1 MRRDVWVFLFLSV
14 LLFLISRHSI
24 IIAVV
29 VAVPTSNTSSPYL
42 SQRPSPASECDA
54 LLQFSQSFTISRDA
68 SADYCDYPTNT
79 SYPKTASWK
88 NGTNC
93 CSWDGVTCHMSKD
106 YVIGLDLSC
115 SRLRGAL
122 HSNSTLFSLRNLQR
136 LNLAGNN
143 FIGSPISSR
152 FGILTGLAHLNL
164 SGSSFSGIFP
174 LEMIS
179 HHHSNLISL
188 DLSDSRDLTVEEDRS
203 FRRFI
208 SNLTQLREL
217 ALDYVDMSRISP
229 TSLMNLSSTLT
240 SLRLD
245 GCLLQGTFPI
255 NIFHLPN
262 LRILSL
268 SDNSN
273 LTGALP
279 QTNWSSSPLVLLS
292 LSFTKFHGPI
302 PDSVGNLTS
311 LEYLHL
317 KGSEFTGSV
326 PPTLGNLDRLSS
338 LALGGINLSGTI
350 DFDMFARLK
359 NLEDLYLSGNLNV
372 MLPNNGNCSF
382 PRLKEL
388 ILFGVNLTEFPYFL
402 SSSEELEWLDLNG
415 NKISGPIPEWFGR
428 VWSNTLTALS
438 LSSNN
443 FTGEIPSS
451 ICQLSSLRDLD
462 LSDNRLGTIPRCF
475 GKLSN
480 LSYLD
485 LFSNNFT
492 GEIPSSICQLS
503 SLRDLDLSYNRLVGT
518 IPRCFGKL
526 SNLSDLFISSN
537 NFTGEIPS
545 SICQLSSLRDLDLS
559 DNRLNGTIPR
569 CLGNLS
575 NLSSLSLFS
584 NNFIGEIPS
593 SICQLSSLS
602 DLTLTYNRLNGTI
615 PRYLGN
621 FSYLSYLDLS
631 HNQLQGPLPRTLANC
646 TSLQNLDLANNNLDG
661 PLPIPPPTVLF
672 YSVAN
677 NKFSGDI
684 PHQLCNATQLDM
696 VNLSNNSLTGSIPH
710 CFINLRASV
719 LDLGANELVGHIPDI
734 FFSGHDLRTIQ
745 LSQNRL
751 EGALPRSL
759 ANCKNLE
766 VLDLS
771 ENKLEDRF
779 PYWLDTLPNLQVLDL
794 RSNKLRGLITGKN
807 NHPFP
812 KLHIFDLSDNK
823 FYGHLPAK
831 YIANFIAMK
840 DKARSASQYMWVNNT
855 SATYQDSITVVMKG
869 FTIELVRILSVFTTI
884 DLSRNFFGGDIPE
897 LIGDLKLLKGLNL
910 SHNNLTG
917 KIPSSVGNLTNLE
930 WLDLSSNKLNGEIP
944 RGLADLTMLSWLNLS
959 NNHLEGLIPQG
970 RQFDTFN
977 HPFDGNP
984 RLCGYP
990 LPKACG
996 ADEQQLPP
1004 STSSGDGEEKAQF
1017 GHWIE
1022 WWVVAMGY
1030 GCGISFEISTGYIIL
1045 ETKRPK
1051 WLVRKVERWLMRM
1064 VERTRRKKTARS
1076 KKNAA

>member
-1 MRRDVWVFLFLSV
+1 MPCSSSV
-14 LLFLISRHSI
+14 NHL
-24 IIAVV
+24 
-29 VAVPTSNTSSPYL
+29 P
-42 SQRPSPASECDA
+42 SQVM
-54 LLQFSQSFTISRDA
+54 
-68 SADYCDYPTNT
+68 
-79 SYPKTASWK
+79 PKTASWK

-106 YVIGLDLSC
+106 YVIGLDLS
-115 SRLRGAL
+115 SWLQGAL
-122 HSNSTLFSLRNLQR
+122 HSNSTLFLLRNLQR

-143 FIGSPISSR
+143 FTGSPISSR

-164 SGSSFSGIFP
+164 SGSSFSGIIP
-174 LEMIS
+174 LEMMS
-179 HHHSNLISL
+179 HHLSSLISL
-188 DLSDSRDLTVEEDRS
+188 DLSFSQYLTIEEDRS

-217 ALDYVDMSRISP
+217 TLDYIDMSRISP
-229 TSLMNLSSTLT
+229 TSLTNLSSTLT

-245 GCLLQGTFPI
+245 GCRLQGTFPI

-262 LRILSL
+262 LCILSL
-268 SDNSN
+268 FDNSN
-273 LTGALP
+273 LMGALP
-279 QTNWSSSPLVLLS
+279 QTNWSSSPLVRLS
-292 LSFTKFHGPI
+292 LSFTKFQGPI
-302 PDSVGNLTS
+302 PDSVGNFTS

-317 KGSEFTGSV
+317 DGSKFTGSV
-326 PPTLGNLDRLSS
+326 PPTLWNLDRLSS
-338 LALGGINLSGTI
+338 LRLGGINLSGTV
-350 DFDMFARLK
+350 DFDMLARLK
-359 NLEDLYLSGNLNV
+359 YLEDLYLWGNLNL
-372 MLPNNGNCSF
+372 MLPNNGNRSF

-388 ILFGVNLTEFPYFL
+388 ILSGVNLTEFPYFL
-402 SSSEELEWLDLNG
+402 SSLEELEWLNLYG

-428 VWSNTLTALS
+428 MWSKTMIILD

-451 ICQLSSLRDLD
+451 ICQLSSLSD
-462 LSDNRLGTIPRCF
+462 LSF
-475 GKLSN
+475 
-480 LSYLD
+480 
-485 LFSNNFT
+485 
-492 GEIPSSICQLS
+492 
-503 SLRDLDLSYNRLVGT
+503 
-518 IPRCFGKL
+518 
-526 SNLSDLFISSN
+526 
-537 NFTGEIPS
+537 
-545 SICQLSSLRDLDLS
+545 S

-569 CLGNLS
+569 CLGN
-575 NLSSLSLFS
+575 FS
-584 NNFIGEIPS
+584 NV
-593 SICQLSSLS
+593 
-602 DLTLTYNRLNGTI
+602 
-615 PRYLGN
+615 
-621 FSYLSYLDLS
+621 SYLDLS
-631 HNQLQGPLPRTLANC
+631 HNQLQGPLPRSLANC
-646 TSLQNLDLANNNLDG
+646 TSLWNLDLANNNLDG
-661 PLPIPPPTVLF
+661 PLPIPPPTVSF

-696 VNLSNNSLTGSIPH
+696 VNLSNNSLTDSIPH
-710 CFINLRASV
+710 CFINLRPSV
-719 LDLGANELVGHIPDI
+719 LDLRANKLVGHIPNI
-734 FFSGHDLRTIQ
+734 FFSGNDLRTIR

-751 EGALPRSL
+751 EGTLPRSL
-759 ANCKNLE
+759 VNCKNLE

-794 RSNKLRGLITGKN
+794 RSNKLRGLINSFGKN

-840 DKARSASQYMWVNNT
+840 DKARSASQYMWVNH
-855 SATYQDSITVVMKG
+855 SQATYQDSVMVVMKG
-869 FTIELVRILSVFTTI
+869 FTIELVRILSVFMTI
-884 DLSRNFFGGDIPE
+884 DLSRNFFGGDIPK

-917 KIPSSVGNLTNLE
+917 KVPSSVGNLTNLE
-930 WLDLSSNKLNGEIP
+930 WLDLSSNKLNGQIP
-944 RGLADLTMLSWLNLS
+944 KGLADLTMLTWLNLS
-959 NNHLEGLIPQG
+959 DNHLEGLIPQG

-990 LPKACG
+990 LPNACG
-996 ADEQQLPP
+996 TDEQQLPP

-1030 GCGISFEISTGYIIL
+1030 GCGISFGISTGYIML
-1045 ETKRPK
+1045 ETRRPK

-1064 VERTRRKKTARS
+1064 VERKRRKKKTRS
-1076 KKNAA
+1076 KKNAAQRNHARRSTGG

>member
-29 VAVPTSNTSSPYL
+29 VAVPTSNTSSPYS

-164 SGSSFSGIFP
+164 SGSSFSGIIP

-188 DLSDSRDLTVEEDRS
+188 DLSVSLISLDLSDSQDLTIEEDRS
-203 FRRFI
+203 FRR
-208 SNLTQLREL
+208 
-217 ALDYVDMSRISP
+217 
-229 TSLMNLSSTLT
+229 
-240 SLRLD
+240 
-245 GCLLQGTFPI
+245 
-255 NIFHLPN
+255 
-262 LRILSL
+262 
-268 SDNSN
+268 
-273 LTGALP
+273 
-279 QTNWSSSPLVLLS
+279 
-292 LSFTKFHGPI
+292 
-302 PDSVGNLTS
+302 
-311 LEYLHL
+311 
-317 KGSEFTGSV
+317 
-326 PPTLGNLDRLSS
+326 
-338 LALGGINLSGTI
+338 
-350 DFDMFARLK
+350 
-359 NLEDLYLSGNLNV
+359 
-372 MLPNNGNCSF
+372 
-382 PRLKEL
+382 
-388 ILFGVNLTEFPYFL
+388 
-402 SSSEELEWLDLNG
+402 
-415 NKISGPIPEWFGR
+415 
-428 VWSNTLTALS
+428 
-438 LSSNN
+438 
-443 FTGEIPSS
+443 
-451 ICQLSSLRDLD
+451 
-462 LSDNRLGTIPRCF
+462 
-475 GKLSN
+475 
-480 LSYLD
+480 
-485 LFSNNFT
+485 
-492 GEIPSSICQLS
+492 
-503 SLRDLDLSYNRLVGT
+503 
-518 IPRCFGKL
+518 
-526 SNLSDLFISSN
+526 
-537 NFTGEIPS
+537 
-545 SICQLSSLRDLDLS
+545 
-559 DNRLNGTIPR
+559 
-569 CLGNLS
+569 
-575 NLSSLSLFS
+575 
-584 NNFIGEIPS
+584 
-593 SICQLSSLS
+593 
-602 DLTLTYNRLNGTI
+602 
-615 PRYLGN
+615 
-621 FSYLSYLDLS
+621 
-631 HNQLQGPLPRTLANC
+631 
-646 TSLQNLDLANNNLDG
+646 
-661 PLPIPPPTVLF
+661 
-672 YSVAN
+672 
-677 NKFSGDI
+677 
-684 PHQLCNATQLDM
+684 
-696 VNLSNNSLTGSIPH
+696 
-710 CFINLRASV
+710 ASV
-719 LDLGANELVGHIPDI
+719 LDLQANELVGHIPDI
-734 FFSGHDLRTIQ
+734 FFLGNDLRTIR

-794 RSNKLRGLITGKN
+794 RSNKLRGLITGSGKN

-855 SATYQDSITVVMKG
+855 RATYQDSITVVMKG
-869 FTIELVRILSVFTTI
+869 YTIELVRILSVFTTI

-1022 WWVVAMGY
+1022 WWAVAMGY
-1030 GCGISFEISTGYIIL
+1030 GCGISLGISAGYVML
-1045 ETKRPK
+1045 ETRRPK
-1051 WLVRKVERWLMRM
+1051 WLARKVERWLVRM
-1064 VERTRRKKTARS
+1064 VERTRRKKTTRP
-1076 KKNAA
+1076 KKNAAQRNYVRYLFMTDFAH

>member
-1 MRRDVWVFLFLSV
+1 MTRDVWVFLFLS
-14 LLFLISRHSI
+14 LLSFLISRHSI
-24 IIAVV
+24 IIAVA
-29 VAVPTSNTSSPYL
+29 VAVPTSITSSPYS

-68 SADYCDYPTNT
+68 SAYYCDDRLLANT

-115 SRLRGAL
+115 SWLQGAL
-122 HSNSTLFSLRNLQR
+122 HSNNTLFSLQNLQR

-143 FIGSPISSR
+143 FTGSPISSR

-164 SGSSFSGIFP
+164 SGSSFSGIIP

-179 HHHSNLISL
+179 HYLSSLITL
-188 DLSDSRDLTVEEDRS
+188 DLSYSQYLTIEEDRS

-217 ALDYVDMSRISP
+217 ALDDIDMSRISP
-229 TSLMNLSSTLT
+229 NSLTNLSSTLT

-245 GCLLQGTFPI
+245 GCRLQGTFPI

-268 SDNSN
+268 SYNSN

-279 QTNWSSSPLVLLS
+279 QTNWSSSPLVRLS
-292 LSFTKFHGPI
+292 LFYTKFHGPI

-311 LEYLHL
+311 LEYLDL
-317 KGSEFTGSV
+317 AGSEFSGSV

-338 LALGGINLSGTI
+338 LYLSGINLSGTV

-359 NLEDLYLSGNLNV
+359 NLEELYLARNLNV
-372 MLPNNGNCSF
+372 MLPNDGNCSF
-382 PRLKEL
+382 PRLKDL
-388 ILFGVNLTEFPYFL
+388 SLYGVNLTEFPYFL
-402 SSSEELEWLDLNG
+402 SSSRELESLDLSG

-428 VWSNTLTALS
+428 VWSNTLTNLD
-438 LSSNN
+438 LYSNN

-451 ICQLSSLRDLD
+451 ICQLSSLRGLF
-462 LSDNRLGTIPRCF
+462 LFDNRLNGTIPRCL
-475 GKLSN
+475 GNLSN
-480 LSYLD
+480 LSGLSLY
-485 LFSNNFT
+485 SNNFT

-503 SLRDLDLSYNRLVGT
+503 SLSGLS
-518 IPRCFGKL
+518 F
-526 SNLSDLFISSN
+526 
-537 NFTGEIPS
+537 
-545 SICQLSSLRDLDLS
+545 S

-575 NLSSLSLFS
+575 NLF
-584 NNFIGEIPS
+584 
-593 SICQLSSLS
+593 
-602 DLTLTYNRLNGTI
+602 D
-615 PRYLGN
+615 
-621 FSYLSYLDLS
+621 LDLS
-631 HNQLQGPLPRTLANC
+631 YNQLQGPLPRSLANC
-646 TSLQNLDLANNNLDG
+646 TILWYLSVRYNEIYDTFPHWLLNATQALKSLYLESNMFHGVINEIPLPPQLEYLSLSSNQFSGQLPIVFFRNSNVEFVDLANNNFDG
-661 PLPIPPPTVLF
+661 PLPIPPPTVWF

-677 NKFSGDI
+677 NKFSRDI
-684 PHQLCNATQLDM
+684 PHQLCNATQLDI

-719 LDLGANELVGHIPDI
+719 LDLRANKLVGHIPDI
-734 FFSGHDLRTIQ
+734 FFSGNDLRTIR

-751 EGALPRSL
+751 EGTLPRSL
-759 ANCKNLE
+759 VNCKNLE

-771 ENKLEDRF
+771 ENELEGRF

-794 RSNKLRGLITGKN
+794 RSNKLHGLINSSGKN

-812 KLHIFDLSDNK
+812 KLHIFDLSDNS

-840 DKARSASQYMWVNNT
+840 DKARSASQYMWVNHT
-855 SATYQDSITVVMKG
+855 QATYQDSITVVMKG
-869 FTIELVRILSVFTTI
+869 FAIELVRILSVFTTI
-884 DLSRNFFGGDIPE
+884 DLSRNFFEGDIPE
-897 LIGDLKLLKGLNL
+897 LIGDLKLLKGLNI

-917 KIPSSVGNLTNLE
+917 RIPFSVGNLTNLE

-959 NNHLEGLIPQG
+959 DNHLEGLIPQG

-977 HPFDGNP
+977 HPFDWNP

-996 ADEQQLPP
+996 IVEQQLPP
-1004 STSSGDGEEKAQF
+1004 STSPKDGEEKAQF
-1017 GHWIE
+1017 EHWIE

-1030 GCGISFEISTGYIIL
+1030 GCGISFGISSGYIML
-1045 ETKRPK
+1045 EARRPK
-1051 WLVRKVERWLMRM
+1051 WLVRKVERWLVRM
-1064 VERTRRKKTARS
+1064 VERKRRKKTTRS
-1076 KKNAA
+1076 KKNAARRNHARRSTGG

>member
-14 LLFLISRHSI
+14 LLFLISSHSI

-29 VAVPTSNTSSPYL
+29 VTSNTSSPYS

-143 FIGSPISSR
+143 FTGSPISSR

-164 SGSSFSGIFP
+164 SGSSFSGIIL
-174 LEMIS
+174 LEMII

-188 DLSDSRDLTVEEDRS
+188 DLSVSLIPFYLSDSQYLTIEEDRS

-217 ALDYVDMSRISP
+217 ALDGVDMSRISP
-229 TSLMNLSSTLT
+229 SSLTNLSSTLT
-240 SLRLD
+240 SLTLD
-245 GCLLQGTFPI
+245 VCLLQGTFPI
-255 NIFHLPN
+255 NIFRLPN

-338 LALGGINLSGTI
+338 LALGGLNLSGTV

-388 ILFGVNLTEFPYFL
+388 ILQGVNLTEFPYFL
-402 SSSEELEWLDLNG
+402 SSSEELELLDLVG

-428 VWSNTLTALS
+428 VWSNTLAYLD

-451 ICQLSSLRDLD
+451 ICQLSSLRDLE
-462 LSDNRLGTIPRCF
+462 LLDNRLGTIPRCF

-480 LSYLD
+480 LSYL
-485 LFSNNFT
+485 S
-492 GEIPSSICQLS
+492 
-503 SLRDLDLSYNRLVGT
+503 
-518 IPRCFGKL
+518 
-526 SNLSDLFISSN
+526 ISSN

-569 CLGNLS
+569 CFGKLS
-575 NLSSLSLFS
+575 NLSVLSISS
-584 NNFIGEIPS
+584 NNFTGEIPS
-593 SICQLSSLS
+593 SICQLSSLRSLYLS
-602 DLTLTYNRLNGTI
+602 DNRLKGTI
-615 PRYLGN
+615 PRCLG
-621 FSYLSYLDLS
+621 
-631 HNQLQGPLPRTLANC
+631 
-646 TSLQNLDLANNNLDG
+646 
-661 PLPIPPPTVLF
+661 
-672 YSVAN
+672 
-677 NKFSGDI
+677 
-684 PHQLCNATQLDM
+684 
-696 VNLSNNSLTGSIPH
+696 NLSNLLFVSL
-710 CFINLRASV
+710 F
-719 LDLGANELVGHIPDI
+719 
-734 FFSGHDLRTIQ
+734 
-745 LSQNRL
+745 
-751 EGALPRSL
+751 
-759 ANCKNLE
+759 
-766 VLDLS
+766 
-771 ENKLEDRF
+771 
-779 PYWLDTLPNLQVLDL
+779 
-794 RSNKLRGLITGKN
+794 
-807 NHPFP
+807 
-812 KLHIFDLSDNK
+812 
-823 FYGHLPAK
+823 
-831 YIANFIAMK
+831 
-840 DKARSASQYMWVNNT
+840 
-855 SATYQDSITVVMKG
+855 
-869 FTIELVRILSVFTTI
+869 
-884 DLSRNFFGGDIPE
+884 
-897 LIGDLKLLKGLNL
+897 
-910 SHNNLTG
+910 
-917 KIPSSVGNLTNLE
+917 
-930 WLDLSSNKLNGEIP
+930 
-944 RGLADLTMLSWLNLS
+944 
-959 NNHLEGLIPQG
+959 
-970 RQFDTFN
+970 
-977 HPFDGNP
+977 
-984 RLCGYP
+984 
-990 LPKACG
+990 
-996 ADEQQLPP
+996 
-1004 STSSGDGEEKAQF
+1004 
-1017 GHWIE
+1017 
-1022 WWVVAMGY
+1022 
-1030 GCGISFEISTGYIIL
+1030 
-1045 ETKRPK
+1045 
-1051 WLVRKVERWLMRM
+1051 
-1064 VERTRRKKTARS
+1064 
-1076 KKNAA
+1076 